1 MKMGERIRAERLR
14 NKLTQEEVARAL
26 NTTKQAIY
34 KYEQGIVENIPP
46 EKMERMAALFGVTP
60 AYLACWD
67 AATEQAA
74 REDSEDSEEPRE
86 SVRVPVYGSV
96 AAGYPIMAVT
106 DIEDWE
112 EIDRS
117 LAATGEFA
125 ALRIRGDSMEPKISN
140 GDVVIVRLQPTA
152 ETGDI
157 AIVIINGDEATC
169 KKIKRT
175 PQGIMLISTNP
186 AYEPMFYSN
195 REIREL
201 PVRVW
206 GKVVELRAKFE

>member
-14 NKLTQEEVARAL
+14 NKLTQEDVARAL
-26 NTTKQAIY
+26 NTTKQPIY

-46 EKMERMAALFGVTP
+46 DKMERMAQLFGVTP

-67 AATEQAA
+67 TAAEEVTEETAQQNAY
-74 REDSEDSEEPRE
+74 
-86 SVRVPVYGSV
+86 VRIPVYGSV
-96 AAGYPIMAVT
+96 AAGYPITAVT
-106 DIEDWE
+106 DIDDWE
-112 EIDRS
+112 EIDQS

-157 AIVIINGDEATC
+157 AIVIINGEEATC
-169 KKIKRT
+169 KRIKRT
-175 PQGIMLISTNP
+175 PQGIMLISNNP